1 MLPFDRDQFLN
12 LFSVYNTSIHPAG
25 IVAYALG
32 CAAVAMI
39 FFTGRRRSLSIC
51 LILSA
56 MWIWTGFVYHGLF
69 FVRIN
74 PAALLF
80 AILFVLQGLLFIRAG
95 VKAKDISFRPANDVL
110 ALFGAFLVLYAM
122 LIYPV
127 TGMLHGVR
135 YPAAP
140 TFGVTPCPVT
150 LFTFGFLFMA
160 DPPFPKGLAVVP
172 FLWTAIG
179 GSAAILLNMPQDWL
193 LLALLPVA
201 VLLFLRGSGGPG
213 FPRKRRG

>member
-12 LFSVYNTSIHPAG
+12 LFADYNISIHPAG
-25 IVAYALG
+25 VVAYALG
-32 CAAVAMI
+32 CAAVVMI
-39 FFTGRRRSLSIC
+39 FFAGRRRGLFIC
-51 LILSA
+51 LILSV

-69 FVRIN
+69 FTRIN
-74 PAALLF
+74 PAAVLF

-95 VKAKDISFRPANDVL
+95 IKAKDISFGPARDVL
-110 ALFGAFLVLYAM
+110 SLFGAFLILYAM

-127 TGMLHGVR
+127 AGMLHGER

-140 TFGVTPCPVT
+140 MFGVTPCPVT

-172 FLWTAIG
+172 FLWTAVG

-201 VLLFLRGSGGPG
+201 VLLFLPGPRGPG
-213 FPRKRRG
+213 FPRERRG